1 AVGRCHLSFS
11 SIRRSLRYAAA
22 AAYVRSHNRVE
33 DYNYDEAV
41 DGVSAKRA
49 FEDET
54 VMDEDGE
61 CVNAVGVYD
70 RADER
75 EHNLWGL

>member
-1 AVGRCHLSFS
+1 MKELALPQSWRCCILYWTLYPS
-11 SIRRSLRYAAA
+11 
-22 AAYVRSHNRVE
+22 NRVE

-61 CVNAVGVYD
+61 CVNAVGVFVINAVYQ
-70 RADER
+70 
-75 EHNLWGL
+75 NTKITYK